1 MLLSDLPELI
11 NIIDEIIADNDP
23 DQNLFFESE
32 ENENA
37 FIETCL
43 QLMYDYVEDN
53 PSAICEPDFEENIID
68 NVKELFSI
76 HFNFD
81 YNILLEV
88 DDAIDDAIDDALELF
103 HLHFMPMRSCEGT
116 LSIKKNA
123 KQLNQIE
130 KQITK
135 LENLEQ
141 PVQRTKEWYEFRHNL
156 ITASNAYKA
165 FENQSSQNQLIFEK
179 CQPVKSP
186 CSTDEVKT
194 INVDSPLHWGQ
205 KYEPISVLY
214 YEDMYSTKVKD
225 FGCIR
230 HEKYSFLGASPDGI
244 ISDKTLRNYGR
255 MLEIKNPVSRE
266 IDGIPIKE
274 YWIQMQLQMETCD
287 LDECDFLETKF
298 VEYTSETDFKEDGND
313 FLTSAKGELKGI
325 IMYFSNNE
333 GVPHYVYKPL
343 RMDHECFEKWEQE
356 MMEEKEKNSSLTWIK
371 NIYWKLE
378 DVSCILVLRNKK
390 WFNDNI
396 EALQNIWTTIEK
408 ERNDGFAHR
417 APNKRPKKAEM
428 TDELGTGVG
437 IGCLLSMDKTSG
449 KIGINNNNIII
460 KIRTESFDESKLVVV
475 V

>member
-11 NIIDEIIADNDP
+11 NIINEIIPDDDP
-23 DQNLFFESE
+23 DDQVIFFESE
-32 ENENA
+32 ENESA

-43 QLMYDYVEDN
+43 QLMYDYVDDN
-53 PSAICEPDFEENIID
+53 PSAISEPDFEENMID
-68 NVKELFSI
+68 NIKELFS
-76 HFNFD
+76 
-81 YNILLEV
+81 NILLSE
-88 DDAIDDAIDDALELF
+88 DAEEEMDEAIDDALELF
-103 HLHFMPMRSCEGT
+103 HLHFMPPRSYEET
-116 LSIKKNA
+116 FSIKKNA

-141 PVQRTKEWYEFRHNL
+141 PVQRTKKWYDFRHNL

-165 FENQSSQNQLIFEK
+165 FDNQSSQNQLIFEK
-179 CQPVKSP
+179 CQPVKSQ

-214 YEDMYSTKVKD
+214 YEDMYSTRVKD

-244 ISDKTLRNYGR
+244 ISDKTLCNYGR

-298 VEYTSETDFKEDGND
+298 VEYTSETNFKEDGDN
-313 FLTSAKGELKGI
+313 FLTSVKGELKGI
-325 IMYFSNNE
+325 IMYFSNN

-343 RMDHECFEKWEQE
+343 RMDKECFEQWFIE
-356 MMEEKEKNSSLTWIK
+356 MMEEKEKKSSLTWIK

-396 EALQNIWTTIEK
+396 DVLQHIWTTIEK
-408 ERNDGFAHR
+408 ERNIGFAHR
-417 APNKRPKKAEM
+417 APNKRPKKAVLI
-428 TDELGTGVG
+428 DEQGTGVG
-437 IGCLLSMDKTSG
+437 GGCLLSMDKTSG
-449 KIGINNNNIII
+449 KIGINTSNSNNIII
-460 KIRTESFDESKLVVV
+460 KIRTESFDETKLVVV